1 MSDKVARAIF
11 WWGYIGLV
19 ITCICLFT
27 GCTTILPQT
36 YRVPLLIT
44 QDAMHRLPYSDIN
57 N

>member
-1 MSDKVARAIF
+1 MNLCIGIRNCIILYAL
-11 WWGYIGLV
+11 IGLV
-19 ITCICLFT
+19 AWACS

-44 QDAMHRLPYSDIN
+44 QDAMHRLPYCNIN